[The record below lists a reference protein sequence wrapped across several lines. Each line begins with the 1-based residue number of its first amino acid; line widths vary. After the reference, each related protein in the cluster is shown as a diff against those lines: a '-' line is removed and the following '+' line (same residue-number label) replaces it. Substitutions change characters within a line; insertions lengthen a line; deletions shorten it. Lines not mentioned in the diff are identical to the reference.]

1 MNLINKQEKGN
12 PNCCKNITNI
22 FYKLTYFF
30 LVVKLS
36 IFELKQLFTLTFS
49 HDAKKYVLKLR
60 TQLVFLRKRRH
71 CLVPVFLGFSRRKKR
86 FASSHLNQPNKTHR
100 ACYFCLMPAK
110 QKINLSQPE
119 EIGKKID
126 TAFDTECKNRAR
138 GKFNPSATSYLIL

>member
-1 MNLINKQEKGN
+1 MNLINKQKKAN
-12 PNCCKNITNI
+12 PNWCKNIENI

-71 CLVPVFLGFSRRKKR
+71 CLVPVFWGFPGEKKGSRR
-86 FASSHLNQPNKTHR
+86 H
-100 ACYFCLMPAK
+100 
-110 QKINLSQPE
+110 I
-119 EIGKKID
+119 
-126 TAFDTECKNRAR
+126 
-138 GKFNPSATSYLIL
+138 

>member
-1 MNLINKQEKGN
+1 MNLINKQKKAN
-12 PNCCKNITNI
+12 PNWCKNITNI

-71 CLVPVFLGFSRRKKR
+71 CLVPVFLGFSWRKKR
-86 FASSHLNQPNKTHR
+86 FASSHLNQSNILKNQHPRHLFNLIPVIHSLCNKKVSFVH
-100 ACYFCLMPAK
+100 K
-110 QKINLSQPE
+110 
-119 EIGKKID
+119 
-126 TAFDTECKNRAR
+126 
-138 GKFNPSATSYLIL
+138 

>member
-1 MNLINKQEKGN
+1 MNLFNKQKKAN
-12 PNCCKNITNI
+12 PNWRKNITNI

-86 FASSHLNQPNKTHR
+86 FASSHLNQSNECCDEIFKLPQQ
-100 ACYFCLMPAK
+100 CLKVGEHYM
-110 QKINLSQPE
+110 QV
-119 EIGKKID
+119 
-126 TAFDTECKNRAR
+126 
-138 GKFNPSATSYLIL
+138 Y